1 MKIYYNE
8 EGWVLDRYPYKEKHS
23 KGSAFIEVDEAT
35 YERTLS
41 TDEGYRWRV
50 TEGKLAEE
58 VYDQS
63 IIDEIAR
70 INEILSL
77 KDFLSETDYVV
88 EKLSEARLDSEDEF
102 EALKAKYADVLER
115 RKSARA
121 RINELEGQA

>member
-1 MKIYYNE
+1 MKVYYNE
-8 EGWVLDRYPYKEKHS
+8 EGWVLDRYPYDEFHS
-23 KGSAFIEVDEAT
+23 KKSPFIEVDEAT

-41 TDEGYRWRV
+41 TDEGCRWRV
-50 TEGKLAEE
+50 SEGKLAEE

-70 INEILSL
+70 INEIISL

-88 EKLSEARLDSEDEF
+88 QKLGEARLESEEEF
-102 EALKAKYADVLER
+102 GALKAKYADVLEK